1 MLDPF
6 ARLLDAD
13 ALIIVLL
20 GTVLATL
27 ARQGWHD
34 VKLAVPAAIGLLG
47 KGFDADATRSALA
60 RTVGEINRFGHLG
73 AQPVDPPDTATREL
87 LDTYIWS
94 GSIEAMLK
102 LARAQRLKR
111 EINSVAAVRVYENAG
126 ELAPVFGLVGTL
138 FAITQL
144 MPDLSASASQTVMRS
159 VAGAVLSTLYGVLS
173 AHLVF
178 YPLARAVERKGDREE
193 TERTMLL
200 DWFEN
205 ELTDGRSF
213 PSRASRS
220 SVSGMKDVA

>member
-1 MLDPF
+1 
-6 ARLLDAD
+6 
-13 ALIIVLL
+13 
-20 GTVLATL
+20 
-27 ARQGWHD
+27 
-34 VKLAVPAAIGLLG
+34 
-47 KGFDADATRSALA
+47 
-60 RTVGEINRFGHLG
+60 
-73 AQPVDPPDTATREL
+73 
-87 LDTYIWS
+87 
-94 GSIEAMLK
+94 MLK